1 MIGWGLGFFS
11 YENID
16 IEVEL
21 FDERLTPQATVCF
34 TTVFAVALETFVD
47 MQVANN
53 TFLKIGGHYRFEF
66 RALTMGYG

>member
-1 MIGWGLGFFS
+1 MIGWGLGFFF

-34 TTVFAVALETFVD
+34 PTVFAVALETFVD

-53 TFLKIGGHYRFEF
+53 IFRQVGGHYRN
-66 RALTMGYG
+66 